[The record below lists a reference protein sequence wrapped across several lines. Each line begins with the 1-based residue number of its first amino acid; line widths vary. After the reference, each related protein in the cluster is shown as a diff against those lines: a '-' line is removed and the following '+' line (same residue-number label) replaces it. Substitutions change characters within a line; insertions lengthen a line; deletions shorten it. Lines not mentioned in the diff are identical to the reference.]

1 MQYIH
6 MNIKLAIS
14 IIYKHTSSSL
24 YYIYSLPHSKSTQ
37 SMRDGLKKE
46 RKCSQNAGL
55 VSRKAYE
62 EMKLHTSNKC
72 TYVYSPT
79 YILHTFLL
87 KQIAINPKH
96 ENVLKRPKEE
106 KNSSS
111 QFLPAD
117 DDNNKVYTFF

>member
-1 MQYIH
+1 MFP
-6 MNIKLAIS
+6 KRWSAWLVE
-14 IIYKHTSSSL
+14 KHT
-24 YYIYSLPHSKSTQ
+24 
-37 SMRDGLKKE
+37 KK
-46 RKCSQNAGL
+46 RS
-55 VSRKAYE
+55 
-62 EMKLHTSNKC
+62 
-72 TYVYSPT
+72 
-79 YILHTFLL
+79 YILPTNVRTCTVLLTFLL